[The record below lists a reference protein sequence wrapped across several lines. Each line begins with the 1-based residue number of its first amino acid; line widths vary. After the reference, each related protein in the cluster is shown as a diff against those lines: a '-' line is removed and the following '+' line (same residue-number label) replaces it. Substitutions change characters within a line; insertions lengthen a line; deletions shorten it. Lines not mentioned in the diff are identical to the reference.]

1 MVKQKKLPCWNIDMQ
16 FFRRVRRYRPSAILN
31 RVDMKR
37 SAFSRSATYA
47 LVLLLLVCLTSGKG
61 SCLAFS
67 PMHVPSKATLSVWNI
82 ASAPKHAHSSSK
94 RITYKPNNEGENFS
108 IFSYINRNIF
118 SIAAVALILFSSIQI
133 VDTGEIAIVS
143 KLGTLSQLNPG
154 LHVVAPLISRVDK
167 LSTKTTLLEQ
177 SNFVPTKEGLT
188 VELDTAILFRLASD
202 SATSL
207 YGSVDK
213 GYVNKLIAP
222 EASSAVRGL
231 TSESEAK
238 ALYTSGRGEIQ
249 NKLKTELTQNL
260 SPRGIVIED
269 VLLKAVILPKD
280 LSASIEEKARAEQ
293 ESARME
299 FVLKKETQEAQR
311 KAIEAE
317 GIAEFQNIVS
327 KGITPSLLQ
336 RKGIEATE
344 KIAESPNS
352 KVIII
357 GNNKDSLPVILG
369 NDSKK

>member
-1 MVKQKKLPCWNIDMQ
+1 
-16 FFRRVRRYRPSAILN
+16 
-31 RVDMKR
+31 MKR
-37 SAFSRSATYA
+37 SAFSATLA
-47 LVLLLLVCLTSGKG
+47 LILLSLVCLDSGKG

-67 PMHVPSKATLSVWNI
+67 PVHVLSKTVSSRDI
-82 ASAPKHAHSSSK
+82 FSAPKHALSSST
-94 RITYKPNNEGENFS
+94 RITFRYKPNDEGENENVSLFS
-108 IFSYINRNIF
+108 MINRNMF
-118 SIAAVALILFSSIQI
+118 AIAAAALILFSSIEV

-143 KLGTLSQLNPG
+143 KLGALSQLNPG

-207 YGSVDK
+207 FGSVGK
-213 GYVNKLIAP
+213 EYVNKLIAP

-238 ALYTSGRGEIQ
+238 ALYTS
-249 NKLKTELTQNL
+249 KTELTQNL

-336 RKGIEATE
+336 WKGIEATE

-352 KVIII
+352 KVVII

-369 NDSKK
+369 NDGKK